1 MKKILSLILAV
12 LLLASLGVTAF
23 AAEEKTESFDEV
35 GITLTWPEAYDG
47 LKGSIYPYPYGV
59 VSYEPELCY
68 MRVLYFAVPA
78 EIFEKAL
85 EGKELTDEETAVMQ
99 RGQGEL
105 AEVYVSEVDLDTL
118 ARELEEGVTPEELG
132 MVQFGEADGRY
143 FIYCPMKNEEYLK
156 AIGEDYAGEFL
167 ALQDS
172 FLEVLKG
179 AKLYAPVDPAAQ
191 MAGKTFRFETV
202 DLDGNKVTSEEL
214 FAGNEVT
221 MINYWGT
228 WCGPCLGELTEL
240 GRMHGRLAEKG
251 CGIIGIVE
259 DADAAD
265 EASLQQVKDIL
276 KENGVGYTNIVP
288 CGEMNEILEDVTAF
302 PTSFFVDKTGKIL
315 CTPVVGAA
323 VSEYEKVID
332 TLLAGGEAVSV
343 PESADAQQNG
353 MECYRVLVYDMD
365 GNPVK
370 GATIQ
375 FCSDDACNLG
385 KTDAEGVAVFDMDEG
400 LEYTVHV
407 LKVPEGYAKNTTE
420 YKTQTVY
427 SDVTVFLEKDG

>member
-1 MKKILSLILAV
+1 
-12 LLLASLGVTAF
+12 
-23 AAEEKTESFDEV
+23 
-35 GITLTWPEAYDG
+35 
-47 LKGSIYPYPYGV
+47 
-59 VSYEPELCY
+59 
-68 MRVLYFAVPA
+68 
-78 EIFEKAL
+78 
-85 EGKELTDEETAVMQ
+85 
-99 RGQGEL
+99 
-105 AEVYVSEVDLDTL
+105 
-118 ARELEEGVTPEELG
+118 
-132 MVQFGEADGRY
+132 
-143 FIYCPMKNEEYLK
+143 
-156 AIGEDYAGEFL
+156 
-167 ALQDS
+167 
-172 FLEVLKG
+172 
-179 AKLYAPVDPAAQ
+179 
-191 MAGKTFRFETV
+191 
-202 DLDGNKVTSEEL
+202 
-214 FAGNEVT
+214 
-221 MINYWGT
+221 
-228 WCGPCLGELTEL
+228 
-240 GRMHGRLAEKG
+240 
-251 CGIIGIVE
+251 
-259 DADAAD
+259 
-265 EASLQQVKDIL
+265 
-276 KENGVGYTNIVP
+276 VGYPNIVP